1 MKLIVNIPAYNEQD
15 KIGETIV
22 RIKKSFNLDFYSR
35 EGSLITEKLIQVV
48 NDGSTDKTE
57 EMARN
62 AGADIIINRP
72 KKEIPRN
79 TVGAAFKSGVDN
91 ALENGVD
98 FFVNIDADG
107 QFNPDDIPKL
117 LPPVVNQ
124 TADIVVASRFGDKEA
139 KNIPWL
145 KDFLNRFAANVI
157 GFFLGNK
164 IDDLTCG
171 FRAFNREALLKL
183 NLASVFTYT
192 QESIIDAIGKNLKIK
207 WIPVT
212 VTYYADRK
220 SKMTRSLWKF
230 ISSSFKIIL
239 KAVRDVRPLKFF
251 GWPGLFLI
259 FLGLIGFLIFFFH
272 YVQDLEI
279 KPYLN
284 YVIFSAISMLFGIQL
299 LVFALIA
306 DMIKSNRQLTEEIF
320 YQLKKDK
327 CDKK

>member
-124 TADIVVASRFGDKEA
+124 TADIVVASPSDVAIFNDSARKAIFGASLAE
-139 KNIPWL
+139 PL
-145 KDFLNRFAANVI
+145 PAA
-157 GFFLGNK
+157 FPL
-164 IDDLTCG
+164 
-171 FRAFNREALLKL
+171 
-183 NLASVFTYT
+183 
-192 QESIIDAIGKNLKIK
+192 ESC
-207 WIPVT
+207 PFT
-212 VTYYADRK
+212 VTFY
-220 SKMTRSLWKF
+220 F
-230 ISSSFKIIL
+230 NE
-239 KAVRDVRPLKFF
+239 RPPAAPARGK
-251 GWPGLFLI
+251 
-259 FLGLIGFLIFFFH
+259 
-272 YVQDLEI
+272 
-279 KPYLN
+279 
-284 YVIFSAISMLFGIQL
+284 
-299 LVFALIA
+299 
-306 DMIKSNRQLTEEIF
+306 
-320 YQLKKDK
+320 
-327 CDKK
+327 

>member
-117 LPPVVNQ
+117 LSPVVNQ